1 MRRVLVDTGPIVAI
15 LSRRDQ
21 YHQKCVE
28 ALREMPGPLFTCWPV
43 ITEAAW
49 LLRRDSK
56 AIQQLLN
63 SIDTGLFEMLALTTA
78 DAKPISSIMR
88 KYRDI
93 RIQLADAA
101 LIHLAGRDGVDT
113 IFTLDQ
119 RDFSV
124 YRLPRGKAFRM
135 LPSRLRSALKG
146 AAFSRA
152 VCRLGEIT
160 ARLESL
166 P

>member
-21 YHQKCVE
+21 YHRVCVE
-28 ALREMPGPLFTCWPV
+28 ALRDMPGPLFTCWPV

-49 LLRRDSK
+49 LLRRSAD
-56 AIQQLLN
+56 AVQQLLR
-63 SIDTGLFEMLALTTA
+63 SMDTGFLELLTLSSE
-78 DAKPISSIMR
+78 DAVPIASILK

-93 RIQLADAA
+93 QIQLADAA
-101 LIHLAGRDGVDT
+101 LVHLAGRDGLDT

-124 YRLPRGKAFRM
+124 YRLPKGKSFRI
-135 LPSRLRSALKG
+135 LPSRA
-146 AAFSRA
+146 
-152 VCRLGEIT
+152 
-160 ARLESL
+160 
-166 P
+166 

>member
-1 MRRVLVDTGPIVAI
+1 MKRVLADTGPIVAI

-21 YHQKCVE
+21 YHKTCVE
-28 ALREMPGPLFTCWPV
+28 ALRDMPGPLFTCWPV

-49 LLRRDSK
+49 LLRRDSN

-63 SIDTGLFEMLALTTA
+63 SIDVGLFEMLALTAA
-78 DAKPISSIMR
+78 DARPIAAVMK

-101 LIHLAGRDGVDT
+101 LVHLAVRDGVDT
-113 IFTLDQ
+113 VFTLDR

-124 YRLPRGKAFRM
+124 YRLPKGRAFRVI
-135 LPSRLRSALKG
+135 PRRDSSH
-146 AAFSRA
+146 
-152 VCRLGEIT
+152 
-160 ARLESL
+160 
-166 P
+166 

>member
-1 MRRVLVDTGPIVAI
+1 MRRVLADTGPIVAI

-21 YHQKCVE
+21 HHRTCVE
-28 ALREMPGPLFTCWPV
+28 ALRDLPGPLFTCWPV

-49 LLRRDSK
+49 LLRRDGNAVQK
-56 AIQQLLN
+56 LLN
-63 SIDTGLFEMLALTTA
+63 SIDTGFLELLHLTVS
-78 DAKPISSIMR
+78 DAKPIASILK
-88 KYRDI
+88 KYSDI

-101 LIHLAGRDGVDT
+101 LVHLAARDGLNT

-124 YRLPRGKAFRM
+124 YRLP
-135 LPSRLRSALKG
+135 KG
-146 AAFSRA
+146 RTFH
-152 VCRLGEIT
+152 VI
-160 ARLESL
+160 

>member
-1 MRRVLVDTGPIVAI
+1 MRRVLADTGPIVAI

-21 YHQKCVE
+21 YHRTCVE
-28 ALREMPGPLFTCWPV
+28 ALRDLPGPLFTCWPV

-49 LLRRDSK
+49 LLRRDS
-56 AIQQLLN
+56 AAVQQLLN
-63 SIDTGLFEMLALTTA
+63 SLDSGFLELLPLTAT
-78 DAKPISSIMR
+78 DAKPIASILK

-101 LIHLAGRDGVDT
+101 LVHLAARDGLNT

-124 YRLPRGKAFRM
+124 YRLPKGKSFRI
-135 LPSRLRSALKG
+135 LPSQA
-146 AAFSRA
+146 
-152 VCRLGEIT
+152 
-160 ARLESL
+160 
-166 P
+166 